1 MIIYGNKEELRFESI
16 SDFKFCVSRGG
27 EVQFNWKDK
36 SYGIVHEE
44 NSIVFYEAMKG
55 ETEIEFETV
64 DDLLDTIIDG
74 QKLREII
81 KEIDVTERTL

>member
-16 SDFKFCVSRGG
+16 SDFKWCMNCGG
-27 EVQFNWKDK
+27 EVQFDWKDK

-55 ETEIEFETV
+55 ETEVEFETV
-64 DDLLDTIIDG
+64 EELLDIIIDC

-81 KEIDVTERTL
+81 KEIDVTERTI

>member
-1 MIIYGNKEELRFESI
+1 
-16 SDFKFCVSRGG
+16 
-27 EVQFNWKDK
+27 
-36 SYGIVHEE
+36 
-44 NSIVFYEAMKG
+44 MKG